1 MKMLTKYIDLIIMFV
16 QLNKSLSSNGKEFYG
31 HSLCL
36 AHGVNRVLKDGKL
49 TNEELD
55 EITGQIADTCASL
68 VSLLEE
74 FVIPEEEPKE

>member
-1 MKMLTKYIDLIIMFV
+1 MKKLTRYINLLILFIG
-16 QLNKSLSSNGKEFYG
+16 LNKSLSSNGKEFYG
-31 HSLCL
+31 QSLCL
-36 AHGVNRVLKDGKL
+36 AHGVHRVLKDGKL

-74 FVIPEEEPKE
+74 FVIPEEESKD